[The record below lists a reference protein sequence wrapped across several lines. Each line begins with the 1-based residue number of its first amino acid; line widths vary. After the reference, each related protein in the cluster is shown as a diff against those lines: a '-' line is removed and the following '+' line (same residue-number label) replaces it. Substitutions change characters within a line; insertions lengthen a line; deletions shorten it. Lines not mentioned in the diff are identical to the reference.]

1 MMNIDI
7 EFYEGGRD
15 VLVIF
20 TGIGGTTKGYQNKY
34 EKIAKYVT
42 SQFHFSVFV
51 ATTPLGS
58 WATLK
63 ENLQSVLNFVF
74 KKLKSDSLNIYV
86 MGTSAGANMVLSFS
100 YLFPQI
106 KKFWQSIQ

>member
-42 SQFHFSVFV
+42 S
-51 ATTPLGS
+51 
-58 WATLK
+58 
-63 ENLQSVLNFVF
+63 
-74 KKLKSDSLNIYV
+74 
-86 MGTSAGANMVLSFS
+86 
-100 YLFPQI
+100 
-106 KKFWQSIQ
+106 